1 MPKRG
6 ARLSFSWGRLPGN
19 HGRKRSFSECALV
32 SKSYRTPRFSVT
44 FLLAFQSSCSQ
55 PAKKW
60 RTTLYR
66 CSVSEVEWKTKR
78 VMEASGA
85 RFHVDASFQ
94 TGKSDSRFAGGA
106 TLSAWITPSHR
117 KHQRNSLWYRKYSPP
132 SFRSCRPNEVV
143 RSSRIDCVSCRMLS
157 GLAPIV

>member
-32 SKSYRTPRFSVT
+32 SKSYR
-44 FLLAFQSSCSQ
+44 
-55 PAKKW
+55 
-60 RTTLYR
+60 

-85 RFHVDASFQ
+85 RFQVDASFQ

-106 TLSAWITPSHR
+106 AVLAQISPLQR
-117 KHQRNSLWYRKYSPP
+117 RHQRNSLWYRMYSPP
-132 SFRSCRPNEVV
+132 NFRSCRPNEVV
-143 RSSRIDCVSCRMLS
+143 RSSRMDLVSCRMLI
-157 GLAPIV
+157 GLEPIV

>member
-1 MPKRG
+1 MVCWTPSLGEKAKKSPYPPRKTVRSLSRKFMPNRG

-32 SKSYRTPRFSVT
+32 SKSYRAPRFNVS
-44 FLLAFQSSCSQ
+44 LLLTFQSSCNH
-55 PAKKW
+55 PAKRC

-85 RFHVDASFQ
+85 RFQVEASFQ
-94 TGKSDSRFAGGA
+94 TGKSDSRFAGGGPA
-106 TLSAWITPSHR
+106 SA
-117 KHQRNSLWYRKYSPP
+117 
-132 SFRSCRPNEVV
+132 
-143 RSSRIDCVSCRMLS
+143 
-157 GLAPIV
+157 

>member
-32 SKSYRTPRFSVT
+32 SKSYRAPRFNVS
-44 FLLAFQSSCSQ
+44 LLLTFQSSCSQ
-55 PAKKW
+55 PAKRC

-78 VMEASGA
+78 VIEASCA
-85 RFHVDASFQ
+85 RFQVEASSNREERLQIRRWSCTIGPDLTVTSQTPAKLVVVSHV
-94 TGKSDSRFAGGA
+94 
-106 TLSAWITPSHR
+106 L
-117 KHQRNSLWYRKYSPP
+117 
-132 SFRSCRPNEVV
+132 
-143 RSSRIDCVSCRMLS
+143 
-157 GLAPIV
+157 